1 MHFCAFLTVKTFY
14 IPRKKVSGMYD
25 NVASLYNVS
34 KRQILGPQKIAKIK
48 GGVAKNGRFSRGT
61 ASSVQGLQCVQVQG

>member
-1 MHFCAFLTVKTFY
+1 
-14 IPRKKVSGMYD
+14 MYD